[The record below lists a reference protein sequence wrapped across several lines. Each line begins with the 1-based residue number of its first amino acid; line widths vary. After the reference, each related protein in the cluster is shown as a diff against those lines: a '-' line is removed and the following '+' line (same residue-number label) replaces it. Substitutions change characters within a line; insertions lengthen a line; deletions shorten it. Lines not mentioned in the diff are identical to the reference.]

1 MPNPRVSFRCPTD
14 LYAKLPVD
22 ERERSKLILE
32 LIRKHLESND
42 PQAQMLKLQQQM
54 MQLQAAMS
62 RLSGG

>member
-14 LYAKLPVD
+14 LYAKLPAD

-32 LIRKHLESND
+32 LIRNHLESND